1 MNLDVDPDRFRSE
14 LGGWALRVILCA
26 LPSAGLAA
34 LEFHDPFELAA
45 MATGVAVY
53 VFGAA
58 WFCSWVVMQATPARE
73 QFVRSLKMAASFK
86 AALLLLAACGWGLSA
101 GLKVNGADGLMLG
114 LLPDAFA
121 GFGSL
126 RLVSL
131 LSGDVGFGHLHGFAW
146 IFGATMVQGAL
157 ISAGLALVAAILYVT
172 RAYEWLM
179 RAKGSPASI
188 WG

>member
-1 MNLDVDPDRFRSE
+1 MNLDVDPDCFRGE
-14 LGGWALRVILCA
+14 LGGWTLRVILCA

-34 LEFHDPFELAA
+34 IEFHDPFELAA
-45 MATGVAVY
+45 MATGVAIY
-53 VFGAA
+53 VFGVA
-58 WFCSWVVMQATPARE
+58 WFCSWVVMQATPGRE
-73 QFVRSLKMAASFK
+73 QFVRSLKMAAWLK
-86 AALLLLAACGWGLSA
+86 ASLLLVATVGVGLSA
-101 GLKVNGADGLMLG
+101 GLHLRDVDALVLG
-114 LLPDAFA
+114 LLPDVFA

-146 IFGATMVQGAL
+146 IFGATMVQGAF
-157 ISAGLALVAAILYVT
+157 ISAGLALIAAVIYVT

-179 RAKGSPASI
+179 RAKSSPASI